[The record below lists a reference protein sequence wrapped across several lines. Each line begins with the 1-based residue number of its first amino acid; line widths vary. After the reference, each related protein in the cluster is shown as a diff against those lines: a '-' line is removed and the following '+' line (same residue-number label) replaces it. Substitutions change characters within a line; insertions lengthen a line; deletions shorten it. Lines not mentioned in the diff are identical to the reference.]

1 MNFNTIRSEGSLVS
15 ADLLSAIQ
23 SGEAHG
29 QKSADF
35 GIDGK
40 VRLIDEIAACWS
52 DAKAY
57 WAAFQHGMGRI
68 KEGDTGATVTRE
80 QWILPLLRTLG
91 FEGITFSRSA
101 AQVGGE
107 SYFISHRLGEGVE
120 GMPIHIEGARNDLDR
135 RPPTGRPRI
144 SPHALVQNYLN
155 RTEHLWGIVTN
166 GLQFRILRDSE
177 RLSRPTYLEFD
188 LQQIM
193 EGKDFAEFQVFYRI
207 VHRSRWP
214 RDMDSGHEC
223 LLEQYYQQGI
233 ESGGRVREHLR
244 DGVEEALKIF
254 GNGFLS
260 HPDNNDLR
268 QQIQEGRLEAI
279 DYYRQLLRLIYR
291 FLFLM
296 VSEERNLVGPDPE
309 NDHLRK
315 IYTWHYSISRLR
327 AKVERPVNMEERFW
341 DLWEGVKQAFRLYSH
356 DSFGQKMGVVPLNG
370 DLFGPQAMPQLE
382 NAFLYNRDFLRAFA
396 HLSIFKENKT
406 FRRINYAHLDVEELG
421 SVYESLLDYH
431 PVVTLP
437 SIPSP
442 QGRESYN
449 NSPSPLGGE
458 GWGEGFLFQ
467 LAFGTERKSTGS
479 YYTRSE
485 LVQELIKSAL
495 VPVIEE
501 RLKNAKTPQ
510 EKEQALLSLKVCD
523 TSTGSGHFLLA
534 AARCIGR
541 YLAKVRTGEDQPTPT
556 EFRLAV
562 RDVIQ
567 HCIYGVDLNPL
578 AVDLCKVALWLEGHN
593 RGYPL
598 TFLDHRIKCGN
609 SLIGLDK
616 MERLKEGIPD
626 DAFKPVT
633 GDDKEVAK
641 KIKAQNKKERKDREK
656 GQTLL
661 PFDISGNL
669 ESDLASF
676 AEQARTIDAIA
687 DNSPEDVHKKQ
698 ENYQKIRAD
707 QAWFKDWTAANIWT
721 AAFFYPLTKADDP
734 AIPTHERL
742 MRFIENPK
750 AAHGQLVGKANAL
763 AAKHRFFHWQLEF
776 PEIFTPSNP
785 SPLRGEGKGEGGFDV
800 VLGNPPWERI
810 KLQEQEFF
818 ATLDSEI
825 ATALNKAARTR
836 LINRLVETNPGLL
849 KEFEDAK
856 HAAESDSRFV
866 RESGRYPLTAVGD
879 VNTYALFA
887 ELTRSSIKNN
897 GCLGIIVPTGIAT
910 DDTLKVFFSHL
921 ARTNTLKSLVGFEN
935 EEFIF
940 SGVANVVRFCL
951 LVITGVANF
960 TSNPR
965 FAFYLR
971 RCEQVE
977 EGKRFFTLSKNDFSL
992 FNPNTLTCPIFRTGI
1007 DADLTRSVY
1016 KRFPVLLN
1024 EKSKEDPWGISFLR
1038 MFDMANDSNLF
1049 YEESTLERLPLYEA
1063 KFFWHFNH
1071 RFGSYE
1077 LKGIES
1083 GKGGRGLPE
1092 MSIDNYINPDYT
1104 IQPRYWVASSEVMK
1118 RIPGEWKK
1126 RWLLAFRDVTSAKL
1140 ERTAVFS
1147 ILPMVGVGHKAPIVI
1162 SSQESDKHL
1171 SCLLANFCCIIFD
1184 FVVRQKIGG
1193 TSLSYFILKQL
1204 PALPPAAYTQVE
1216 TDFIVPRVLEL
1227 VYTSHDVQPF
1237 AQDMGYDGPPFKWDE
1252 ERRALLRAELD
1263 AYYAKLYGLTRDE
1276 LRYILDPQ
1284 DVYGPGFP
1292 GETFRVLKEKE
1303 IKQHGEYRTR
1313 RLVLEAWDRM
1323 FGEK

>member
-1 MNFNTIRSEGSLVS
+1 MNFNTIRSEGSLIS

-35 GIDGK
+35 GVDGK
-40 VRLIDEIAACWS
+40 IRLIDEIAACWS

-107 SYFISHRLGEGVE
+107 TYFISHRLGEGVE
-120 GMPIHIEGARNDLDR
+120 GLPIHIEGARNDLDR

-144 SPHALVQNYLN
+144 SPHALVQDYLN

-193 EGKDFAEFQVFYRI
+193 EGELFSEFQVFYRI

-214 RDMDSGHEC
+214 RDMESGHEC
-223 LLEQYYQQGI
+223 LLEQYNQQGI

-244 DGVEEALKIF
+244 DGVEDALKIF
-254 GNGFLS
+254 GNGFLA
-260 HPDNNDLR
+260 HPDNNNLR
-268 QQIQEGRLEAI
+268 QQLQEGGLEAI

-315 IYTWHYSISRLR
+315 VYNRHYSISRLR
-327 AKVERPVNMEERFW
+327 EKVERPVNMEERYW

-356 DSFGQKMGVVPLNG
+356 EAFGQKMGVVPLNG

-382 NAFLYNRDFLRAFA
+382 NAFLYNRDFLRGFA

-421 SVYESLLDYH
+421 SVYEGLLEYH
-431 PVVTLP
+431 PV
-437 SIPSP
+437 I
-442 QGRESYN
+442 
-449 NSPSPLGGE
+449 SPSSIAGEGGE
-458 GWGEGFLFQ
+458 EGLSFA

-495 VPVIEE
+495 VPVIAE
-501 RLKNAKTPQ
+501 RLKNASTPQ
-510 EKEQALLSLKVCD
+510 EKEQALLSMKVCD

-534 AARCIGR
+534 AARRIGR
-541 YLAKVRTGEDQPTPT
+541 DLAKIRTGEDQPTPT

-578 AVDLCKVALWLEGHN
+578 AVDLCKVALWLEGHS

-641 KIKAQNKKERKDREK
+641 KIKAQNKKERKDRGK
-656 GQTLL
+656 GQELL
-661 PFDISGNL
+661 PFDIGGNL
-669 ESDLASF
+669 DSDLATF

-687 DNSPEDVHKKQ
+687 DNSSEDVHKKQ

-707 QAWFKDWTAANIWT
+707 HAWFRDWTAANIWT
-721 AAFFYPLTKADDP
+721 AAFFYPLTKVDDP
-734 AIPTHERL
+734 AIPTHERM
-742 MRFIENPK
+742 MRYIENPK
-750 AAHGQLVGKANAL
+750 AAHGQLVGNANAL
-763 AAKHRFFHWQLEF
+763 AIKHKFFHWPLEF
-776 PEIFTPSNP
+776 PEIA
-785 SPLRGEGKGEGGFDV
+785 RAGGFDV

-818 ATLDSEI
+818 ATRDSRI
-825 ATALNKAARTR
+825 ADAPNKAARTKM
-836 LINRLVETNPGLL
+836 ITQLVETNPNLL
-849 KEFEDAK
+849 QEFEEAK

-866 RESGRYPLTAVGD
+866 REARKFPLTAVGD

-887 ELTRSSIKNN
+887 ELSHNSINER
-897 GCLGIIVPTGIAT
+897 GRAGIIVPTGIAT
-910 DDTLKVFFSHL
+910 DDTTKAFFSHL
-921 ARTNTLKSLVGFEN
+921 MNTRSLFSLTGYEN
-935 EEFIF
+935 EAFIF
-940 SGVANVVRFCL
+940 PSVHHSFKFCALSIVGSLTEIESTDFVFFCRYFEQTEQKERRFKLSTEDFAL
-951 LVITGVANF
+951 L
-960 TSNPR
+960 
-965 FAFYLR
+965 
-971 RCEQVE
+971 
-977 EGKRFFTLSKNDFSL
+977 
-992 FNPNTLTCPIFRTGI
+992 NPNTMTCPIFRTGL
-1007 DADLTRSVY
+1007 DAELAIKIYQRV
-1016 KRFPVLLN
+1016 PILMN
-1024 EKSKEDPWGISFLR
+1024 EKKGENPWGIRFST
-1038 MFDMANDSNLF
+1038 MFHMANDSHLF
-1049 YEESTLERLPLYEA
+1049 KSEPADEVVPLYEA
-1063 KFFWHFNH
+1063 KMIHQFDH
-1071 RFGSYE
+1071 RYGTYE
-1077 LKGIES
+1077 GATQANLNVGT
-1083 GKGGRGLPE
+1083 LPQSTSE
-1092 MSIDNYINPDYT
+1092 QKQDHGYKVL
-1104 IQPRYWVASSEVMK
+1104 PRYWVDKGEVAERLTGWEK
-1118 RIPGEWKK
+1118 N
-1126 RWLLAFRDVTSAKL
+1126 WLLGFRDVTSSVV
-1140 ERTAVFS
+1140 ERTAIFS
-1147 ILPMVGVGHKAPIVI
+1147 VMPYAGVGHTLPLTFIANENSAL
-1162 SSQESDKHL
+1162 SS
-1171 SCLLANFCCIIFD
+1171 CFIGNANSLVLD
-1184 FVVRQKIGG
+1184 YVVRQKLGG
-1193 TSLSYFILKQL
+1193 NHLTYFILKQL
-1204 PALPPAAYTQVE
+1204 PLISPYDYSE
-1216 TDFIVPRVLEL
+1216 KDRDFISVRVLEL
-1227 VYTSHDVQPF
+1227 VYTSHDLQPF
-1237 AQDMGYDGPPFKWDE
+1237 AQDMGYNGPPFKWDE

-1263 AYYAKLYGLTRDE
+1263 AYYSKLYGLTRDE

-1284 DVYGPGFP
+1284 DVYGPAFP

-1303 IKQHGEYRTR
+1303 IKRHGEYRTG
-1313 RLVLEAWDRM
+1313 RLVLEAWDRL
-1323 FGEK
+1323 FGGGNE